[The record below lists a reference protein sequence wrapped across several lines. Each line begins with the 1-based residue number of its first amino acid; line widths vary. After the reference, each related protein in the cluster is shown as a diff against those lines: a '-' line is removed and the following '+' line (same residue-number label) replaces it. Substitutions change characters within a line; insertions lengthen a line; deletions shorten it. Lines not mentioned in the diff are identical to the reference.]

1 MDLDAL
7 PALQRI
13 FLSHNRIACVDDIA
27 PIFNVRY
34 LIELSMDG
42 NPLSELDAI
51 GTTNTTTTTTTN
63 TTATALPFHFMILR
77 PLPYP

>member
-1 MDLDAL
+1 MSDLDAL

-13 FLSHNRIACVDDIA
+13 FLSHNRIACVDDMA

-42 NPLSELDAI
+42 NPVSELDAA
-51 GTTNTTTTTTTN
+51 GTSLHR
-63 TTATALPFHFMILR
+63 TAIYTYSAVLLLCP
-77 PLPYP
+77 PSVP